1 MLKMTKIKLEPIPDP
16 DMCIFCEKDTRCEI
30 SYISNRYSKANK
42 KKLKYYDLKQEWND
56 ILYTDAN
63 NSNGYAMYKF
73 LPKSGLKWI
82 DPEEFDLN

>member
-42 KKLKYYDLKQEWND
+42 KYLKYSDPKQE
-56 ILYTDAN
+56 
-63 NSNGYAMYKF
+63 
-73 LPKSGLKWI
+73 
-82 DPEEFDLN
+82 